1 MSEQARRTC
10 SSIDRLPED
19 VRVQLDQKLANPANS
34 FIELSVWLKEQGFE
48 ISKSA
53 VGRYSQRTKKT
64 AERVIDTLQRTKA
77 IAAAVE
83 AHPELDYTRAASMVM
98 MDGLMRRVSSAEE
111 EFEEMPL
118 DKAGRLI
125 ASLSRNATYEKRTPA
140 DLKKKAELA
149 FGQLEE
155 KMLETVKGSP
165 ELARRMRDLLIDARQ
180 MILAEE

>member
-1 MSEQARRTC
+1 
-10 SSIDRLPED
+10 
-19 VRVQLDQKLANPANS
+19 
-34 FIELSVWLKEQGFE
+34 
-48 ISKSA
+48 
-53 VGRYSQRTKKT
+53 
-64 AERVIDTLQRTKA
+64 
-77 IAAAVE
+77 
-83 AHPELDYTRAASMVM
+83 MVM

-125 ASLSRNATYEKRTPA
+125 ASLSRNATYEKRTQA